1 MKHFFM
7 ILISTL
13 FLLIPPVSFSSS
25 NRIDTAEQ
33 DNGQASSVENST
45 DQSGSPGQNDTPVS
59 ILESR
64 RSESEKEKKKKK
76 VKEVKK
82 PEGGIIKGTLKD
94 ERGNPVPGATITCSD
109 KSGAVLAKIVTNT
122 IGAYEFKN
130 LEPGTYTIN
139 AYYNG
144 FAQPLEI
151 KFEKGAVS
159 RPPIPTDIEAAE
171 VDRGYGEG
179 SILRVS
185 WDAMANTTGYRCE
198 LYIRNEREPV
208 MKYPDMEQNFC
219 EFGNLKENTEYLV
232 RVYSK
237 NSSGYSSSYA
247 LAFIRTKNR
256 LPSAP
261 YGLGVTSALNNQV
274 NLIFNG
280 SDSSGAR
287 GYVIQIREG
296 KGPWLYYTKKGLS
309 SNKGDAYVIR
319 SKSGGLIEYIIN
331 DTLENGAPLIE
342 NSRPY
347 SFRVMS
353 VDSTGSLS
361 SPSYPVTDIV
371 LEDTVP
377 PSSPFNITYK
387 FITENRVR
395 IRWETKDSDIEK
407 FRVYYGVKRDRW
419 DGVAYTSKN
428 YLDLLV
434 DRTALQDMGLY
445 VTVTAID
452 RAGNESGYMPVG
464 ESVTAFS
471 GAPTEKDIVL
481 PSEKIFRDVSQ
492 AVRQLPPKKVV
503 RKEQVLKKP
512 PAPPKPKK
520 YDAVHLKE
528 KGYSVD
534 KGETAVLKGSI
545 LLPDNAIITVNTG
558 GTLIVEDAKL
568 GPEGSLWGGIRYL
581 PGSSGYIRQSVI
593 SGAATG
599 VAVLDN
605 KSGLSFTDIGVNDC
619 EENGIF
625 VKNSS
630 LSIDIA
636 DITNNN
642 TGVFVLNGN
651 LKISNADING
661 NTKGILANNYR
672 LDVQNSRFRNNKN
685 YGIRLYGGGKIT
697 DSIFES
703 NLVGIVLEEGNGR
716 GIVTGCTIEKNR
728 IDGIVVSSSNT
739 DIRSNSISENG
750 RNGIYSRD
758 GANPIIVKNDIISN
772 KKYAVVGGGKV
783 SDCFIAYNNGSIYID
798 DTLEKGKPDNV
809 LSSSSSTVIKQIA
822 DVDFI
827 QALSYNS
834 VLQ

>member
-1 MKHFFM
+1 MKHIFVIF
-7 ILISTL
+7 ISTL
-13 FLLIPPVSFSSS
+13 FLLLPSFSFASS
-25 NRIDTAEQ
+25 NADDAVPDSE
-33 DNGQASSVENST
+33 QASAVENST
-45 DQSGSPGQNDTPVS
+45 DRSDPSGQNDPLS
-59 ILESR
+59 IIETR
-64 RSESEKEKKKKK
+64 RSESEKEKEKKKPP
-76 VKEVKK
+76 EVKK

-109 KSGAVLAKIVTNT
+109 ESGAILEKAVTDA

-130 LEPGTYTIN
+130 LESGTYTIN
-139 AYYNG
+139 AYYSG
-144 FAQPLEI
+144 FVPPLEI
-151 KFEKGAVS
+151 KFEKGTVS
-159 RPPIPTDIEAAE
+159 RPPIPTGIEAVE

-179 SILRVS
+179 SIIRVS
-185 WDAMANTTGYRCE
+185 WDAMANSTGYRCE

-219 EFGNLKENTEYLV
+219 EFGNLEVKTEYLV

-237 NSSGYSSSYA
+237 NNSGYSSSYA
-247 LAFIRTKNR
+247 LALIRTKNR
-256 LPSAP
+256 PLSAP
-261 YGLGVTSALNNQV
+261 YGLGVMSALNNQV
-274 NLIFNG
+274 NLIFNSSNS
-280 SDSSGAR
+280 SDVAK
-287 GYVIQIREG
+287 YVLQIRKG

-309 SNKGDAYVIR
+309 SNKGDAYVIQ
-319 SKSGGLIEYIIN
+319 SKSGGLIAYIIN
-331 DTLENGAPLIE
+331 DILENGAPLIE

-353 VDSTGSLS
+353 VDSAGLLS

-387 FITENRVR
+387 FITEDRVR
-395 IRWETKDSDIEK
+395 IHWETKDSDIEK
-407 FRVYYGVKRDRW
+407 FRVYYGVTRDRW
-419 DGVAYTSKN
+419 DGIAYTSKD

-434 DRTALQDMGLY
+434 NRTALQDRGLY
-445 VTVTAID
+445 ITVTAID
-452 RAGNESGYMPVG
+452 RAGNESRYMPVS
-464 ESVTAFS
+464 ESVTALS
-471 GAPTEKDIVL
+471 GGPIEKDIIL

-492 AVRQLPPKKVV
+492 AVRQPPPKKVV
-503 RKEQVLKKP
+503 RKTQEIKKP
-512 PAPPKPKK
+512 TAPPKPKK
-520 YDAVHLKE
+520 YDAVYLKE

-534 KGETAVLKGSI
+534 KGETAVLRGSI
-545 LLPDNAIITVNTG
+545 LFPDNAIITVNTG
-558 GTLIVEDAKL
+558 GTLIVEDAQL

-581 PGSSGYIRQSVI
+581 SGSSGYIRQSII

-599 VAVLDN
+599 IAVLDN
-605 KSGLSFTDIGVNDC
+605 KSGLSFTDIGVNYC
-619 EENGIF
+619 KENGIF

-630 LSIDIA
+630 LSIDVA
-636 DITNNN
+636 NITNNN
-642 TGVFVLNGN
+642 TGVFVMNGD

-661 NTKGILANNYR
+661 NSKGILANNYR
-672 LDVQNSRFRNNKN
+672 LDVQNTIFRYNKN

-703 NLVGIVLEEGNGR
+703 NLVGIVFEEGNGR

-728 IDGIVVSSSNT
+728 IDGIVVSASNA

-750 RNGIYSRD
+750 RHGIYSRD
-758 GANPIIVKNDIISN
+758 GANPIVVKNDIISN
-772 KKYAVVGGGKV
+772 KKYAVVGGGRV
-783 SDCFIAYNNGSIYID
+783 SGCFIAYNNGSIYTD

-809 LSSSSSTVIKQIA
+809 LSSSSSTVIKQIV
-822 DVDFI
+822 DVDYI